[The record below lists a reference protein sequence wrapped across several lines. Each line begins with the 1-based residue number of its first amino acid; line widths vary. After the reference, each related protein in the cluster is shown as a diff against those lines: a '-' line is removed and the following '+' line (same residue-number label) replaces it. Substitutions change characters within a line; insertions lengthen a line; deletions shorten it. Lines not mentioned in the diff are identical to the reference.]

1 MRKCHLT
8 VESTH
13 WVARRLPVPINC
25 EFSFHPGDP
34 YAVTLIFD
42 AEGER
47 PVRWVFAR
55 ELLAEGL
62 TATVGQGDV
71 VATVGQGDVAVWP
84 EHHPDG
90 ASSMWVEVGNALHK
104 ALFEIP
110 ALPVA
115 QWLASTYALV
125 PRGQELVGVDW
136 EELTQLTE

>member
-25 EFSFHPGDP
+25 EFSFHPRDP

-62 TATVGQGDV
+62 TAT
-71 VATVGQGDVAVWP
+71 AGQGDVAVWL
-84 EHHPDG
+84 EHDPDG

-110 ALPVA
+110 GPPIA

-125 PRGQELVGVDW
+125 PRGQEMVGVDW